1 MTIADALDWAARE
14 LGGAPTAAADARLL
28 LQHVLQRP
36 RSYLISHDEELLG
49 AEQRAHFE
57 SLVSRA
63 RQQEPVPYLTGSAP
77 FYGREFAV
85 TPDVLIP
92 RPETELLVEAA
103 LQWARPHPDAC
114 IVDVG
119 TGSGCIA
126 VTLARQLENAT
137 VIATDVSPAA
147 LDIARRNAARHD
159 VAPRIHF
166 REGSLLDPVPETPD
180 LLVSNLPYIGDDEW
194 TELDGGVK
202 WYEPAVAL
210 RGGPTGLELVGRL
223 LQQARLRLRRG
234 GALFLEIGWRQGAA
248 AQQLAREQFP
258 QAHIELLKD
267 YAGHDRILVVKDHE
281 DSLPPSE

>member
-14 LGGAPTAAADARLL
+14 LASAPTAAADARLL

-36 RSYLISHDEELLG
+36 RSYLISHDEELLD

-103 LQWARPHPDAC
+103 LQWARPRPDAC

-147 LDIARRNAARHD
+147 LDIARRNAARHG

-234 GALFLEIGWRQGAA
+234 GALFLEIGWRQGTA

-258 QAHIELLKD
+258 QAQIELLKD

>member
-1 MTIADALDWAARE
+1 MTIAEALDWATRA
-14 LGGAPTAAADARLL
+14 LGRAPTAAADARLL

-36 RSYLISHDEELLG
+36 RSYLIAHGAARLEAEE
-49 AEQRAHFE
+49 RAQFE
-57 SLVSRA
+57 ALVARA

-92 RPETELLVEAA
+92 RPETELLFEAA
-103 LQWARPHPDAC
+103 LQWARSRPDAC

-126 VTLARQLENAT
+126 VTLARQQERAT

-147 LDIARRNAARHD
+147 LDIARRNAARHN
-159 VAPRIHF
+159 VTARIHF

-180 LLVSNLPYIGDDEW
+180 LIVSNLPYIGDDEW

-210 RGGPTGLELVGRL
+210 RGGPNGLELVGRL

-234 GALFLEIGWRQGAA
+234 GALFLEIGWRQGTA
-248 AQQLAREQFP
+248 AQQLAREYFP
-258 QAHIELLKD
+258 QADIGLRTD
-267 YAGHDRILVVKDHE
+267 YAGHDRILVVKNHE
-281 DSLPPSE
+281 DSLPPRE